1 MIKLGVN
8 IDHVATIRN
17 SRGESHPDP
26 FLAAKVVQKYG
37 ADSITIHLREDRR
50 HITDSDVKK
59 ICKNK
64 KLKVNLEIGVNFKM
78 LSIGL
83 KYKPDYICLVP
94 ERRKEITT
102 EGGLNVSKNK
112 FKLKKILKVLN
123 KSKIRT
129 SLFVDPII
137 NNIKLSKEID
147 ADCIEIHTGKLS
159 RLIKQ
164 KKNFKNELKK
174 IKKCSIYANK
184 IGLEVH
190 AGHGMDYKTAQI
202 LNSIKEIKE
211 FNIGHFIVGESFF
224 HGIKSVIKRFKKI
237 IKK

>member
-1 MIKLGVN
+1 MKRLGVN
-8 IDHVATIRN
+8 VDHVATLRN
-17 SRGESHPDP
+17 ARGERHPDP
-26 FLAAKVVQKYG
+26 FLAAKLATKYG

-50 HITDSDVKK
+50 HINDLDVKK
-59 ICKNK
+59 ICNSK
-64 KLKVNLEIGVNFKM
+64 KMKINLEMAANFKM
-78 LSIGL
+78 LKIAL
-83 KYKPDYICLVP
+83 RNKPNYVCIVP
-94 ERRKEITT
+94 EKRAEITT
-102 EGGLNVSKNK
+102 EGGLKINKNK

-211 FNIGHFIVGESFF
+211 FNIGHFIIGESIFI
-224 HGIKSVIKRFKKI
+224 GIKKVINKFRKI
-237 IKK
+237 IN

>member
-1 MIKLGVN
+1 M
-8 IDHVATIRN
+8 
-17 SRGESHPDP
+17 
-26 FLAAKVVQKYG
+26 
-37 ADSITIHLREDRR
+37 
-50 HITDSDVKK
+50 K
-59 ICKNK
+59 I
-64 KLKVNLEIGVNFKM
+64 NLEMAANFKM
-78 LSIGL
+78 LKIAL
-83 KYKPDYICLVP
+83 RNKPNYVCIVP
-94 ERRKEITT
+94 EKRAEITT
-102 EGGLNVSKNK
+102 EGGLKINKNK

-211 FNIGHFIVGESFF
+211 FNIGPFYYWRIFF
-224 HGIKSVIKRFKKI
+224 LWN
-237 IKK
+237 